1 MYLDHG
7 KLLKY
12 LKNNK
17 ILMSS
22 LKLNDSNNNWINKFR
37 YLQYLKFKFKDMK
50 NNLRIYEF
58 DFV

>member
-12 LKNNK
+12 FKNNK

-22 LKLNDSNNNWINKFR
+22 LKLNDSNNN
-37 YLQYLKFKFKDMK
+37 
-50 NNLRIYEF
+50 
-58 DFV
+58 